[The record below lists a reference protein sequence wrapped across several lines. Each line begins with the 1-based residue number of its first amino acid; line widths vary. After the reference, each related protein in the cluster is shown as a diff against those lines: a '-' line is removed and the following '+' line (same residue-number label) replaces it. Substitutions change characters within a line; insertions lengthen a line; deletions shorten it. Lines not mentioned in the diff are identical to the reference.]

1 MFPVSAVEPPP
12 PREGGPGCLEGV
24 FEAGGQVVGLLDLT
38 RVFARSLSEW
48 GIALEARTATERH
61 ERVTGDD
68 SPPSEVGV
76 IKILV
81 VDDAIFM
88 RSMIRDIFA
97 RGPFVIAGEAENGV
111 EAVRLYQE
119 LRPDLTTMDIV
130 MPQMDGITALREII
144 RFDPAAKVVMCS
156 ALGQEALIAESI
168 EAGACDFIVKPF
180 QPSRVLKVV
189 QSVLGLDDQLRPPA
203 SPGRPGEGR

>member
-1 MFPVSAVEPPP
+1 
-12 PREGGPGCLEGV
+12 
-24 FEAGGQVVGLLDLT
+24 
-38 RVFARSLSEW
+38 
-48 GIALEARTATERH
+48 
-61 ERVTGDD
+61 
-68 SPPSEVGV
+68 VGV

-97 RGPFVIAGEAENGV
+97 RTPFVIAGEAENGV
-111 EAVRLYQE
+111 EAVRLYRE

-144 RFDPAAKVVMCS
+144 RVDPGARVVMCS

-168 EAGACDFIVKPF
+168 EAGARDFIVKPF
-180 QPSRVLKVV
+180 QPGRVLKVV
-189 QSVLGLDDQLRPPA
+189 QSVLGLGDDLQPLAAPNRQ
-203 SPGRPGEGR
+203 PGEPR